1 MNKGKFD
8 ERQLA
13 IRNRL
18 ITNHFWA
25 LFNLMF
31 INFMVLEF
39 TSVTS
44 WAESERLEFLLIGFL
59 VVYSLRL
66 FLVKNDVFYSFKE
79 KKKHQLRNEFMI
91 WLIMTALFVF
101 IFVMNGLLGN
111 VVNDDGQLTFWVIYP
126 FMYTVFTLEFVLIVG
141 KEWMNRRA

>member
-25 LFNLMF
+25 LLILMF

-66 FLVKNDVFYSFKE
+66 FLVKNDVFCSFKE

-101 IFVMNGLLGN
+101 IFVVNGVLGN

-126 FMYTVFTLEFVLIVG
+126 LMYTVFTLEFVLIVG

>member
-25 LFNLMF
+25 LLILMF

-59 VVYSLRL
+59 VVDSLRL

-79 KKKHQLRNEFMI
+79 KKNHQLRTEIISFIILNI
-91 WLIMTALFVF
+91 LFIYF
-101 IFVMNGLLGN
+101 FVINDLLAN
-111 VVNDDGQLTFWVIYP
+111 VVNNDGQLTFWVIYP
-126 FMYTVFTLEFVLIVG
+126 LMYIGFMLEFVLIIV
-141 KEWMNRRA
+141 KEWKNRRA